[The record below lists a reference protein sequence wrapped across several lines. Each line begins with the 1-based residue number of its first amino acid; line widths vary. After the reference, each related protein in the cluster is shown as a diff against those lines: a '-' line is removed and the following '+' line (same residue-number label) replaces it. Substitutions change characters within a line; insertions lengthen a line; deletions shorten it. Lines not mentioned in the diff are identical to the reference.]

1 MEEKFQNINLLKI
14 GSIVS
19 VDPAQIKDKLS
30 SELNEVLKNDPLV
43 TVIDYKMTD
52 ATGIGV
58 VVKLGNG
65 VTTWFFQHGII
76 APSAEKETKK
86 DYETKRLNNN
96 FYQEDKGKALLEKLN
111 LTQLPINKNIN
122 YLINPF
128 SFLKWLIYSSKD
140 IF

>member
-1 MEEKFQNINLLKI
+1 KFQNINLLKI

-65 VTTWFFQHGII
+65 VTTWFFQHEII